1 VSAAIDLAGERLEL
15 RPSGAVWAPAR
26 AVLAAA
32 DLHLEKGSAFAA
44 RGQLLPPFDT
54 VETLD
59 RLEAEIAALSAR
71 TVVLLGDNVHDRAA
85 WDRLDA
91 AARGR
96 LAALARRCEVIW
108 IEGNHDPCAA
118 PGIFGRSVAGLALGD
133 LHLTH
138 EPALGLGPGAVFGHL
153 HPCARVQTRLG
164 RVRRACFI
172 SDGARMVLP
181 AFGAFTGGLNVR
193 DPAFAG
199 LFTGKP
205 RVWALGAERV
215 YEVAWGNLKPD

>member
-1 VSAAIDLAGERLEL
+1 MSATIELAGERLDL
-15 RPSGAVWAPAR
+15 RPSGAVWAPER
-26 AVLAAA
+26 GVLAAA

-54 VETLD
+54 AETLD
-59 RLEAEIAALSAR
+59 RLEAEIAAVAAR
-71 TVVLLGDNVHDRAA
+71 TVVLLGDNVHDHAA
-85 WDRLDA
+85 WTRLDA

-96 LAALARRCEVIW
+96 LAALARRCDVIW

-118 PGIFGRSVAGLALGD
+118 PGVFGRSVSGLALGD

-138 EPALGLGPGAVFGHL
+138 EPALGLRPGALFGHL
-153 HPCARVQTRLG
+153 HPCARVQTRGG
-164 RVRRACFI
+164 RLRRACFI

-199 LFTGKP
+199 LFNAAP
-205 RVWALGAERV
+205 RVWALGPDRV
-215 YEVAWGNLKPD
+215 YELPWARLVPD